1 MSTFRRILVSIGA
14 PVVVLAGLALLWGV
28 RNASQLKAQI
38 EAWADS
44 LEHSPNPV
52 TLDLSFLPMYIEGD
66 RVGKLDAV
74 VVQRHEPGT
83 VDSIRIAIAGNDKVD
98 MAQFADC
105 QLHLDPDAFDREGP
119 MGFKRALTCV
129 NDTSD
134 MVRFGS
140 VVFENQGREFALY
153 LNGDDLPCE
162 HMTPD
167 AAVEC
172 THVKEE
178 IRRLRDEIRE
188 EIRLNIR
195 RDVRIR

>member
-1 MSTFRRILVSIGA
+1 MSKFRRLIVAIGA
-14 PVVVLAGLALLWGV
+14 PLVVVLGLGIVWGV
-28 RNASQLKAQI
+28 RNAAVLKAQI

-44 LEHSPNPV
+44 LEHSSNPV

-83 VDSIRIAIAGNDKVD
+83 VDSIRIAIAGNHKVD
-98 MAQFADC
+98 MSQFADC

-129 NDTSD
+129 SDTSE

-140 VVFENQGREFALY
+140 VVFEDQGRELPLY

-162 HMTPD
+162 HMSPD

-172 THVKEE
+172 TQVKEE
-178 IRRLRDEIRE
+178 IRRLRDEIRQ

-195 RDVRIR
+195 RDVRIH

>member
-1 MSTFRRILVSIGA
+1 MSTFRRVLVSFGA

-44 LEHSPNPV
+44 LEHSSNPV
-52 TLDLSFLPMYIEGD
+52 TMDLSFLPMYIDGD
-66 RVGKLDAV
+66 RVGKLDAI

-83 VDSIRIAIAGNDKVD
+83 VDSIRIAIAGNDRMD
-98 MAQFADC
+98 QYADC
-105 QLHLDPDAFDREGP
+105 QLHLDPDAFDRKGP
-119 MGFKRALTCV
+119 MGLKHALTCV
-129 NDTSD
+129 EDTSD

-140 VVFENQGREFALY
+140 VVLENLDRELALY

-162 HMTPD
+162 HISAD
-167 AAVEC
+167 SHAEC
-172 THVKEE
+172 TQVKEE
-178 IRRLRDEIRE
+178 IRRLRNEIRE
-188 EIRLNIR
+188 EVRLNIR

>member
-14 PVVVLAGLALLWGV
+14 PLVVLGGLALLWGV

-38 EAWADS
+38 ETWADS

-52 TLDLSFLPMYIEGD
+52 AMELSFLPMYIAGD

-83 VDSIRIAIAGNDKVD
+83 VDSIRIAIAGND
-98 MAQFADC
+98 QFDLSQFGDC

-119 MGFKRALTCV
+119 MGFKHALNCV
-129 NDTSD
+129 QDTAG

-140 VVFENQGREFALY
+140 VVFENAGREFALY

-162 HMTPD
+162 HMSPD
-167 AAVEC
+167 AAAEC
-172 THVKEE
+172 TQVKKE
-178 IRRLRDEIRE
+178 IQRLRDEIRE

>member
-14 PVVVLAGLALLWGV
+14 PMVVVAGLALLWGV

-52 TLDLSFLPMYIEGD
+52 TMDLAFLPMYIEGD

-83 VDSIRIAIAGNDKVD
+83 VDSIRIAIAGNGKVD
-98 MAQFADC
+98 LSQYADC
-105 QLHLDPDAFDREGP
+105 QLHLDPDAFDRQGP
-119 MGFKRALTCV
+119 MGFKHALSCV
-129 NDTSD
+129 HDTSD

-140 VVFENQGREFALY
+140 VVFEDSGRELGLY
-153 LNGDDLPCE
+153 LNGDDVPCE
-162 HMTPD
+162 HMSPD
-167 AAVEC
+167 AQVEC
-172 THVKEE
+172 TQVKEE
-178 IRRLRDEIRE
+178 IKRLRDEIRQ